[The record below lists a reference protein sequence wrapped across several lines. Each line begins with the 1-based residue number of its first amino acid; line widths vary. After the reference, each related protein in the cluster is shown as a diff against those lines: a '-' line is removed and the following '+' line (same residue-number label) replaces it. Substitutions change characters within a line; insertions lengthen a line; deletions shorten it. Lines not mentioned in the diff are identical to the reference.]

1 MKSFKSFMREFDVV
15 VPSKKDTM
23 DIQRKDMPQIK
34 SKDLKDFFVFL
45 KKNNV
50 KTIKKSVD
58 PKKLKATQSEF
69 DKGKIKKAIDDIS
82 SGSMPNKPI
91 MVSKDG
97 YVIDGHHRWLA
108 FYNMNKKID
117 VFEANVNAKE
127 LIKMMKDYPKSFTKN
142 LYEALE
148 LVCERDDSCPILTS
162 AQLKAFEKVVD
173 KLFKQYDI
181 DFDFGKKH
189 FRDRMSDERNN
200 PCIDL
205 KELADMIKKL
215 YMRMKKNG
223 NTLSRFKDTEVVL
236 KDLQTQLN
244 VPVAIEYDRKNDE
257 LDVIAKTIMRKKDF
271 RTPNPIVRIS

>member
-1 MKSFKSFMREFDVV
+1 MKRFKSFIREFDIV
-15 VPSKKDTM
+15 VPSKRDTM

-45 KKNNV
+45 KKNSV

-58 PKKLKATQSEF
+58 PTKLKATQSQF

-82 SGSMPNKPI
+82 SGSMPDKPI

-127 LIKMMKDYPKSFTKN
+127 LINLMKEYPKSFTKN

-148 LVCERDDSCPILTS
+148 LVCERDDTCPVLTS
-162 AQLKAFEKVVD
+162 AQLQAFEKVVD

-181 DFDFGKKH
+181 DFDFGKRH
-189 FRDRMSDERNN
+189 FKDRMSDERNK

-205 KELADMIKKL
+205 KELAEMIKKL
-215 YMRMKKNG
+215 YMRVKKNG
-223 NTLSRFKDTEVVL
+223 KTLSQFKDAEIVL
-236 KDLQTQLN
+236 KDIQSKLN
-244 VPVAIEYDRKNDE
+244 MPVAIEYDRKNDE

-271 RTPNPIVRIS
+271 RTPNPIVRV

>member
-1 MKSFKSFMREFDVV
+1 MKSFKSFIREFDVV
-15 VPSKKDTM
+15 VPSKRDTM

-45 KKNNV
+45 KKNSV

-58 PKKLKATQSEF
+58 PTKLKATQSQF

-82 SGSMPNKPI
+82 SGSMPDKPI

-127 LIKMMKDYPKSFTKN
+127 LINLMKEYPKSFTKN

-148 LVCERDDSCPILTS
+148 LVCERDDTCPVLTS
-162 AQLKAFEKVVD
+162 AQLQAFEKVVD

-181 DFDFGKKH
+181 DFDFGKRH
-189 FRDRMSDERNN
+189 FKDRMSDERNK

-205 KELADMIKKL
+205 KELAEMIKKL
-215 YMRMKKNG
+215 YMRVKKNG
-223 NTLSRFKDTEVVL
+223 KTLSQFKDAEIVL
-236 KDLQTQLN
+236 KDIQSQLN
-244 VPVAIEYDRKNDE
+244 MPVAIEYDRKNDE

-271 RTPNPIVRIS
+271 RTPNPIVRV

>member
-1 MKSFKSFMREFDVV
+1 MKSFKSFVREFNVT

-23 DIQRKDMPQIK
+23 DIERKDMPQIK

-45 KKNNV
+45 KKNGV
-50 KTIKKSVD
+50 KTVKKTVD
-58 PKKLKATQSEF
+58 AKKLKATQSQF
-69 DKGKIKKAIDDIS
+69 DKDKIKKAIDDIS

-108 FYNMNKKID
+108 FYNLNRKID

-127 LIKMMKDYPKSFTKN
+127 LIGLMKEYPKSFTKS

-162 AQLKAFEKVVD
+162 AQLKAFERVVD
-173 KLFKQYDI
+173 KLFKQYNI

-189 FRDRMSDERNN
+189 FRDRMSDERNK
-200 PCIDL
+200 PCIDM
-205 KELADMIKKL
+205 KELADMIKKI
-215 YMRMKKNG
+215 YMRMKKSG
-223 NTLSRFKDTEVVL
+223 NTLARFKDTEVVL
-236 KDLQTQLN
+236 KDIQSKLN
-244 VPVAIEYDRKNDE
+244 MPVAIEYDRRNDE

-271 RTPNPIVRIS
+271 RTPNPIVRV